1 MSRIAK
7 NPVTVPEG
15 VDVQISG
22 QDVTVKG
29 KLGELKLRL
38 VDELSVK
45 LEDGLVSLT
54 PRSQSRFARSI
65 WGTSRSLIANM
76 VEGVSNGF
84 SKKLEIKGVGYRAS
98 VQGSNV
104 VLQLGYS
111 HDVIYPIPAGIKI
124 NAPTQ
129 TELEISGIDKKQVG
143 QVAAEIIAFRPPE
156 PYKGKG
162 IRYEGQ
168 RILRKEGKKK

>member
-7 NPVTVPEG
+7 NPVIVPEG

-45 LEDGLVSLT
+45 LEDGQVSLT

-168 RILRKEGKKK
+168 RVLRKEGKKK

>member
-15 VDVQISG
+15 VDVQING

-45 LEDGLVSLT
+45 LEDGLISLT
-54 PRSQSRFARSI
+54 PRNQSRFARSI
-65 WGTSRSLIANM
+65 WGTSRSLIQNM
-76 VEGVSNGF
+76 VDGVHTGF
-84 SKKLEIKGVGYRAS
+84 TKKLEIKGVGYRAS

-124 NAPTQ
+124 NAPSQ
-129 TELEISGIDKKQVG
+129 TELEISGIDKRNVG

-162 IRYEGQ
+162 IRHEGQ
-168 RILRKEGKKK
+168 RVLRKEGKKK

>member
-124 NAPTQ
+124 NAPNQ

-162 IRYEGQ
+162 IRHEGQ
-168 RILRKEGKKK
+168 RVLRKEGKKK

>member
-7 NPVTVPEG
+7 NPVVVPEG
-15 VDVQISG
+15 VDVQING

-38 VDELSVK
+38 VDELSAK
-45 LEDGLVSLT
+45 LEDGQVSLT

-65 WGTSRSLIANM
+65 WGTSRALIFNM

-84 SKKLEIKGVGYRAS
+84 TKKLEIKGVGYRAS

-129 TELEISGIDKKQVG
+129 TELEISGIDKRNVG

-162 IRYEGQ
+162 IRHEGQ
-168 RILRKEGKKK
+168 RVLRKEGKKK